1 MKTSSSQRIKD
12 YTERG
17 WWGQETLH
25 SLLQTQTQ
33 VNPDLLAVADQPNR
47 EEITGDLPYRLSFQE
62 LDFSS
67 TALACQLIDNQ
78 IKPGDTIIV
87 QLPNIVELVV
97 CYMAC
102 SKIGAVI
109 SPVPVQYGRHEL
121 VHIHKIISSKAIITV
136 ERFKEQMLARGAAEC
151 LEDSIKILV
160 FGDNIEVDTSYDNS
174 YVEKLQKC
182 QDIHPA
188 DANTILTICWTSG
201 TTGTPKGVPRSH
213 NMWIATAR
221 CCIEASEAQQGDRF
235 LNIFPLVNMASIG
248 AFLYPSLLVGCSIF
262 LHHPLDPGLYL
273 SQLQNEK
280 ITFTIAPPVLLNQ
293 LAKSEDMW
301 KQFDFSNLR
310 SVGSGSAPLASWMI
324 ETFSQVYGLE
334 VINFFGSNEGISMF
348 CTPAHTQDPN
358 IRATM
363 FPRLGCGLDNGTS
376 YASTSVLSKIVD
388 QDTGEEIREP
398 GSVGELMF
406 DGATIFDGYFGTENC
421 DVFDIDGYFHTGDL
435 VEICGDPPFF
445 YKIAGRCKDII
456 NRGGMKISPAEIDV
470 LLEGLPSTLE
480 AAICAYPDNNLG
492 EKLCACIVMEPG
504 VPNISLEDVNDYLN
518 GKGIAKFK
526 LPERVEFFDALPRN
540 PLAKVQRFELEEWVR
555 HSNREI
561 INE

>member
-1 MKTSSSQRIKD
+1 MKTSSPQRIKD
-12 YTERG
+12 YTERE

-25 SLLQTQTQ
+25 SLLRTQAK
-33 VNPDLLAVADQPNR
+33 VNPDLIAVADQPNR
-47 EEITGDLPYRLSFQE
+47 EELTGDLPYRLSFQD

-67 TALACQLIDNQ
+67 TTLACQLLDNQ
-78 IKPGDTIIV
+78 IKSGDTIIV

-102 SKIGAVI
+102 SKIGAII

-121 VHIHKIISSKAIITV
+121 LHIHKLISSKAIITI
-136 ERFKEQMLARGAAEC
+136 ERFKEQTLARGAAEC

-160 FGDNIEVDTSYDNS
+160 FGTNIEIDANYDDG
-174 YVEKLQKC
+174 YRKQLQKF
-182 QDIHPA
+182 QDIHSS

-221 CCIEASEAQQGDRF
+221 CCIEASEPRQGDRF

-273 SQLQNEK
+273 TQLQNEK
-280 ITFTIAPPVLLNQ
+280 ITFTVAPPVLLNQ

-301 KQFDFSNLR
+301 KRFDFSNLR
-310 SVGSGSAPLASWMI
+310 SVGSGSAPLAPWMI
-324 ETFSQVYGLE
+324 ETFSRVYGLE
-334 VINFFGSNEGISMF
+334 VINFYGSNEGISLF
-348 CTPAHTQDPN
+348 CTPVHTQDPVV
-358 IRATM
+358 RATM
-363 FPRLGCGLDNGTS
+363 FPRVGCGLHNGTS

-388 QDTGEEIREP
+388 PDTGEEIRES
-398 GSVGELMF
+398 GSVGELLF
-406 DGATIFDGYFGTENC
+406 DGATVFDGYLGMDNC
-421 DVFDIDGYFHTGDL
+421 DVFDSDGYFHTGDL
-435 VEICGDPPFF
+435 VEICGDPPLF

-456 NRGGMKISPAEIDV
+456 NRGGMKISPAEVDI

-480 AAICAYPDNNLG
+480 AAICAYPDDDLG
-492 EKLCACIVMEPG
+492 EKLCACIVMESG
-504 VPNISLEDVNDYLN
+504 VPNISLEDVNGYLN
-518 GKGIAKFK
+518 SKGIAKFK
-526 LPERVEFFDALPRN
+526 LPERIAFFDALPRN

-555 HSNREI
+555 QLLSGNH
-561 INE
+561 

>member
-1 MKTSSSQRIKD
+1 MKTSSPQRIKD
-12 YTERG
+12 YTERE

-25 SLLQTQTQ
+25 SLLQTQAK
-33 VNPDLLAVADQPNR
+33 VNPDLIAVADQPNR
-47 EEITGDLPYRLSFQE
+47 EELTGDLPYRLSFQD

-67 TALACQLIDNQ
+67 TALACQLLDNQ
-78 IKPGDTIIV
+78 IKSGDTIIV

-102 SKIGAVI
+102 SKIGAII

-121 VHIHKIISSKAIITV
+121 LHINQMISSKAIITI
-136 ERFKEQMLARGAAEC
+136 ERFKEQTLARGAAEC

-160 FGDNIEVDTSYDNS
+160 FGTNIEIDANYDDG
-174 YVEKLQKC
+174 YRKQLQKF
-182 QDIHPA
+182 QDIHSS

-221 CCIEASEAQQGDRF
+221 CCIEASEPRQGDRF

-273 SQLQNEK
+273 TQLQNEK
-280 ITFTIAPPVLLNQ
+280 ITFTVAPPVLLNQ
-293 LAKSEDMW
+293 LAKSKDMW
-301 KQFDFSNLR
+301 KRFDFSNLR
-310 SVGSGSAPLASWMI
+310 SVGSGSAPLAPWMI
-324 ETFSQVYGLE
+324 ETFSRVYGLE
-334 VINFFGSNEGISMF
+334 VINFYGSNEGISLF
-348 CTPAHTQDPN
+348 CTPVHTQDPVV
-358 IRATM
+358 RATM
-363 FPRLGCGLDNGTS
+363 FPRVGCGLHNGTS

-388 QDTGEEIREP
+388 PDTGEEIRES
-398 GSVGELMF
+398 GSVGELLF
-406 DGATIFDGYFGTENC
+406 DGATVFDGYLGMDNC
-421 DVFDIDGYFHTGDL
+421 DVFDSDGYFHTGDL
-435 VEICGDPPFF
+435 VEICGDPPLF

-456 NRGGMKISPAEIDV
+456 NRGGMKISPAEVDI

-480 AAICAYPDNNLG
+480 AAICAYPDDDLG
-492 EKLCACIVMEPG
+492 EKLCACIVMESG
-504 VPNISLEDVNDYLN
+504 VPNISLEDVNGYLN
-518 GKGIAKFK
+518 SKGIAKFK
-526 LPERVEFFDALPRN
+526 LPERIAFFDALPRN

-555 HSNREI
+555 QLLSGNH
-561 INE
+561 

>member
-1 MKTSSSQRIKD
+1 MKTSSPQRIKD
-12 YTERG
+12 YTERE

-25 SLLQTQTQ
+25 SLLRTQAK
-33 VNPDLLAVADQPNR
+33 VNPDLIAVADQPNR
-47 EEITGDLPYRLSFQE
+47 EELTGDLPYRLSFQD

-67 TALACQLIDNQ
+67 TALACQLLDNQ
-78 IKPGDTIIV
+78 IKSGDTIIV

-102 SKIGAVI
+102 SKIGAII

-121 VHIHKIISSKAIITV
+121 LHIHKMISSKAIITI
-136 ERFKEQMLARGAAEC
+136 ERFKEQTLARGAAEC

-160 FGDNIEVDTSYDNS
+160 FGTNIEIDANYDDG
-174 YVEKLQKC
+174 YRKQLQKF
-182 QDIHPA
+182 QDIHSS

-221 CCIEASEAQQGDRF
+221 CCIEASEPRQGDRF

-273 SQLQNEK
+273 TQLQNEK
-280 ITFTIAPPVLLNQ
+280 ITFTVAPPVLLNQ

-301 KQFDFSNLR
+301 KRFDFSNLR
-310 SVGSGSAPLASWMI
+310 SVGSGSAPLAPWMI
-324 ETFSQVYGLE
+324 ETFSRVYGLE
-334 VINFFGSNEGISMF
+334 VINFYGSNEGISLF
-348 CTPAHTQDPN
+348 CTPVHTQDPVV
-358 IRATM
+358 RATM
-363 FPRLGCGLDNGTS
+363 FPRVGYGLHNGTS

-388 QDTGEEIREP
+388 PDTGEEIRES
-398 GSVGELMF
+398 GSVGELLF
-406 DGATIFDGYFGTENC
+406 DGATVFDGYLGMDNC
-421 DVFDIDGYFHTGDL
+421 DVFDSDGYFHTGDL
-435 VEICGDPPFF
+435 VEICGDPPLF

-456 NRGGMKISPAEIDV
+456 NRGGMKISPAEVDI

-480 AAICAYPDNNLG
+480 AAICAYPDDDLG
-492 EKLCACIVMEPG
+492 EKLCACIVMESG
-504 VPNISLEDVNDYLN
+504 VPNISLEDVNGYLN
-518 GKGIAKFK
+518 SKGIAKFK
-526 LPERVEFFDALPRN
+526 LPERIVFFDALPRN

-555 HSNREI
+555 QLLSGNH
-561 INE
+561 

>member
-1 MKTSSSQRIKD
+1 MKTSSPQRIKD
-12 YTERG
+12 YTERE

-25 SLLQTQTQ
+25 SLLRTQAK
-33 VNPDLLAVADQPNR
+33 VNPDLIAVADQPNR
-47 EEITGDLPYRLSFQE
+47 EELTGDLPYRLSFQD

-67 TALACQLIDNQ
+67 TALACQLLDNQ
-78 IKPGDTIIV
+78 IKSGDTIIV

-102 SKIGAVI
+102 SKIGAII

-121 VHIHKIISSKAIITV
+121 LHIHKMISSKAIITI
-136 ERFKEQMLARGAAEC
+136 ERFKEQTLARGAAEC

-160 FGDNIEVDTSYDNS
+160 FGTNIEIDANYDDG
-174 YVEKLQKC
+174 YRKQLQKF
-182 QDIHPA
+182 QDIHSS

-221 CCIEASEAQQGDRF
+221 CCIEASEPRQGDRF

-273 SQLQNEK
+273 TQLQNEK
-280 ITFTIAPPVLLNQ
+280 ITFTVAPPVLLNQ

-301 KQFDFSNLR
+301 KRFDFSNLR
-310 SVGSGSAPLASWMI
+310 SVGSGSAPLAPWMI
-324 ETFSQVYGLE
+324 ETFSRVYGLE
-334 VINFFGSNEGISMF
+334 VINFYGSNEGISLF
-348 CTPAHTQDPN
+348 CTPVHTQVPVV
-358 IRATM
+358 RATM
-363 FPRLGCGLDNGTS
+363 FPRVGCGLHNGTS

-388 QDTGEEIREP
+388 PDTGEEIRES
-398 GSVGELMF
+398 GSVGELLF
-406 DGATIFDGYFGTENC
+406 DGATVFDGYLGMDNC
-421 DVFDIDGYFHTGDL
+421 DVFDSDGYFHTGDL
-435 VEICGDPPFF
+435 VEICGDPPLF

-456 NRGGMKISPAEIDV
+456 NRGGMKISPAEVDI

-480 AAICAYPDNNLG
+480 AAICAYPDDDLG
-492 EKLCACIVMEPG
+492 EKLCACIVMESG
-504 VPNISLEDVNDYLN
+504 VPNISLEDVNGYLN
-518 GKGIAKFK
+518 SKGIAKFK
-526 LPERVEFFDALPRN
+526 LPERIAFFDALPRN

-555 HSNREI
+555 QLLSGNH
-561 INE
+561 

>member
-1 MKTSSSQRIKD
+1 MKTSSPQRIKD
-12 YTERG
+12 YTERE

-25 SLLQTQTQ
+25 SLLQTQAK
-33 VNPDLLAVADQPNR
+33 VNPDLIAVADQPNR
-47 EEITGDLPYRLSFQE
+47 EELTGDLPYRLSFQD

-67 TALACQLIDNQ
+67 TTLACQLLDNQ
-78 IKPGDTIIV
+78 IKSGDTIIV

-102 SKIGAVI
+102 SKIGAII

-121 VHIHKIISSKAIITV
+121 LHIHKMISSKAIITI
-136 ERFKEQMLARGAAEC
+136 ERFKEQTLARGAAEC

-160 FGDNIEVDTSYDNS
+160 FGTNIEIDANYDDG
-174 YVEKLQKC
+174 YRKQLQKF
-182 QDIHPA
+182 QDTHSS

-221 CCIEASEAQQGDRF
+221 CCIEASEPRQGDRF

-273 SQLQNEK
+273 TQLQNEK
-280 ITFTIAPPVLLNQ
+280 ITFTVAPPVLLNQ

-301 KQFDFSNLR
+301 KRFDFSNLR
-310 SVGSGSAPLASWMI
+310 SVGSGSAPLAPWMI
-324 ETFSQVYGLE
+324 ETFSRVYGLE
-334 VINFFGSNEGISMF
+334 VINFYGSNEGISLF
-348 CTPAHTQDPN
+348 CTPVHTQDPVV
-358 IRATM
+358 RATM
-363 FPRLGCGLDNGTS
+363 FPRVGCGLHNGTS

-388 QDTGEEIREP
+388 PDTGEEIRES
-398 GSVGELMF
+398 GSVGELLF
-406 DGATIFDGYFGTENC
+406 DGATVFDGYLGMDNC
-421 DVFDIDGYFHTGDL
+421 DVFDSDGYFHTGDL
-435 VEICGDPPFF
+435 VEICGDPPLF

-456 NRGGMKISPAEIDV
+456 NRGGMKISPAEVDI

-480 AAICAYPDNNLG
+480 AAICAYPDDDLG
-492 EKLCACIVMEPG
+492 EKLCACIVMESG
-504 VPNISLEDVNDYLN
+504 VPNISLEDVNGYLN
-518 GKGIAKFK
+518 SKGIAKFK
-526 LPERVEFFDALPRN
+526 LPERIAFFDALPRN

-555 HSNREI
+555 QLLSGNH
-561 INE
+561 

>member
-1 MKTSSSQRIKD
+1 MKTSSPQRIKD
-12 YTERG
+12 YTERE
-17 WWGQETLH
+17 WWGQDTLH
-25 SLLQTQTQ
+25 SLLQTQAK
-33 VNPDLLAVADQPNR
+33 VNPDLIAVADQPNR
-47 EEITGDLPYRLSFQE
+47 EELTGDLPYRLSFQD

-67 TALACQLIDNQ
+67 TALACQLLDNQ
-78 IKPGDTIIV
+78 IKSGDTIIV

-102 SKIGAVI
+102 SKIGAII

-121 VHIHKIISSKAIITV
+121 LHINQMISSKAIITI
-136 ERFKEQMLARGAAEC
+136 ERFKEQTLARGAAEC

-160 FGDNIEVDTSYDNS
+160 FGTNIEIDANYDDG
-174 YVEKLQKC
+174 YRKQLQKF
-182 QDIHPA
+182 QDIHSS

-221 CCIEASEAQQGDRF
+221 CCIEASEPRQGDRF

-273 SQLQNEK
+273 TQLQNEK
-280 ITFTIAPPVLLNQ
+280 ITFTVAPPVLLNQ

-301 KQFDFSNLR
+301 KRFDFSNLR
-310 SVGSGSAPLASWMI
+310 SVGSGSAPLAPWMI
-324 ETFSQVYGLE
+324 ETFSRVYGLE
-334 VINFFGSNEGISMF
+334 VINFYGSNEGISLF
-348 CTPAHTQDPN
+348 CTPVHTQDPV

-363 FPRLGCGLDNGTS
+363 FPRVGCGLHNGTS

-388 QDTGEEIREP
+388 PDTGEEIRES
-398 GSVGELMF
+398 GSVGELLF
-406 DGATIFDGYFGTENC
+406 DGATIFDGYLGMDNC
-421 DVFDIDGYFHTGDL
+421 DVFDSDGYFHTGDL
-435 VEICGDPPFF
+435 VEICGDPPLF

-456 NRGGMKISPAEIDV
+456 NRGGMKISPAEVDI

-480 AAICAYPDNNLG
+480 AAICAYPDDDLG
-492 EKLCACIVMEPG
+492 EKLCACIVMESG
-504 VPNISLEDVNDYLN
+504 VPNISLEDVNGYLN
-518 GKGIAKFK
+518 SKGIAKFK
-526 LPERVEFFDALPRN
+526 LPERIAFFDALPRN

-555 HSNREI
+555 QLLSGNH
-561 INE
+561 

>member
-1 MKTSSSQRIKD
+1 MKTSSPQRIKD
-12 YTERG
+12 YTERE

-25 SLLQTQTQ
+25 SLLRTQAK
-33 VNPDLLAVADQPNR
+33 VNPDLIAVADQPNR
-47 EEITGDLPYRLSFQE
+47 EELTGDLPYRLSFQD

-67 TALACQLIDNQ
+67 TTLACQLLDNQ
-78 IKPGDTIIV
+78 IKSGDTIIV

-102 SKIGAVI
+102 SKIGAII

-121 VHIHKIISSKAIITV
+121 LHIHKLISSKAIITI
-136 ERFKEQMLARGAAEC
+136 ERFKEQTLARGAAEC

-160 FGDNIEVDTSYDNS
+160 FGTNLEIDANYDDG
-174 YVEKLQKC
+174 YRKQLQKF
-182 QDIHPA
+182 QDIHSS

-221 CCIEASEAQQGDRF
+221 CCIEASEPRQGDRF

-273 SQLQNEK
+273 TQLQNEK
-280 ITFTIAPPVLLNQ
+280 ITFTVAPPVLLNQ

-301 KQFDFSNLR
+301 KRFDFSNLR
-310 SVGSGSAPLASWMI
+310 SVGSGSAPLAPWMI
-324 ETFSQVYGLE
+324 ETFSRVYGLE
-334 VINFFGSNEGISMF
+334 VINFYGSNEGISLF
-348 CTPAHTQDPN
+348 CTPVHTQVPVV
-358 IRATM
+358 RATM
-363 FPRLGCGLDNGTS
+363 FPRVGCGLHNGTS

-388 QDTGEEIREP
+388 PDTGEEIRES
-398 GSVGELMF
+398 GSVGELLF
-406 DGATIFDGYFGTENC
+406 DGATVFDGYLGMDNC
-421 DVFDIDGYFHTGDL
+421 DVFDSDGYFHTGDL
-435 VEICGDPPFF
+435 VEICGDPPLF

-456 NRGGMKISPAEIDV
+456 NRGGMKISPAEVDI

-480 AAICAYPDNNLG
+480 AAICAYPDDDLG
-492 EKLCACIVMEPG
+492 EKLCACIVMESG
-504 VPNISLEDVNDYLN
+504 VPNISLEDVNGYLN
-518 GKGIAKFK
+518 SKGIAKFK
-526 LPERVEFFDALPRN
+526 LPERIAFFDALPRN

-555 HSNREI
+555 QLLSGNH
-561 INE
+561 

>member
-1 MKTSSSQRIKD
+1 MKTSSPQRIKD
-12 YTERG
+12 YTERE

-25 SLLQTQTQ
+25 SLLQTQAK
-33 VNPDLLAVADQPNR
+33 VNPDLIAVADQPNR
-47 EEITGDLPYRLSFQE
+47 EELTGDLPYRLSFQD

-67 TALACQLIDNQ
+67 TALACQLLDNQ
-78 IKPGDTIIV
+78 IKSGDTIIV

-102 SKIGAVI
+102 SKIGAII

-121 VHIHKIISSKAIITV
+121 LHINQMISSKAIITI
-136 ERFKEQMLARGAAEC
+136 ERFKEQTLARGAAEC

-160 FGDNIEVDTSYDNS
+160 FGSNIEIDANYDDG
-174 YVEKLQKC
+174 YRKQLQKF
-182 QDIHPA
+182 QDIHSS

-221 CCIEASEAQQGDRF
+221 CCIEASEPRQGDRF

-273 SQLQNEK
+273 TQLQNEK
-280 ITFTIAPPVLLNQ
+280 ITFTVAPPVLLNQ

-301 KQFDFSNLR
+301 KRFDFSSLR
-310 SVGSGSAPLASWMI
+310 SVGSGSAPLAPWMI
-324 ETFSQVYGLE
+324 ETFSRVYGLE
-334 VINFFGSNEGISMF
+334 VINFYGSNEGISLF
-348 CTPAHTQDPN
+348 CTPVHTQDPV

-363 FPRLGCGLDNGTS
+363 FPRVGCGLHNGTS

-388 QDTGEEIREP
+388 PDTGEEIRES
-398 GSVGELMF
+398 GSVGELLF
-406 DGATIFDGYFGTENC
+406 DGATVFDGYLGMDNC
-421 DVFDIDGYFHTGDL
+421 DVFDSDGYFHTGDL
-435 VEICGDPPFF
+435 VEICGDPPLF

-456 NRGGMKISPAEIDV
+456 NRGGMKISPAEVDI

-480 AAICAYPDNNLG
+480 AAICAYPDDDLG
-492 EKLCACIVMEPG
+492 EKLCACIVMESG
-504 VPNISLEDVNDYLN
+504 VPNISLEDVNGYLN
-518 GKGIAKFK
+518 SKGIAKFK
-526 LPERVEFFDALPRN
+526 LPERIAFFDALPRN

-555 HSNREI
+555 QLLSGNH
-561 INE
+561 

>member
-1 MKTSSSQRIKD
+1 MKTSSPQRIKD
-12 YTERG
+12 YTERE

-25 SLLQTQTQ
+25 SLLQTQAK
-33 VNPDLLAVADQPNR
+33 VNPDLIAVADQPNR
-47 EEITGDLPYRLSFQE
+47 EELTGDLPYRLSFQD

-67 TALACQLIDNQ
+67 TALACQLLDNQ
-78 IKPGDTIIV
+78 IKSGDTIIV

-102 SKIGAVI
+102 SKIGAII

-121 VHIHKIISSKAIITV
+121 LHINQMISSKAIITI

-160 FGDNIEVDTSYDNS
+160 FGTNIEIDANYDDG
-174 YVEKLQKC
+174 YRKQLQKF
-182 QDIHPA
+182 QDIHSS

-221 CCIEASEAQQGDRF
+221 CCIEASEPRQGDRF

-273 SQLQNEK
+273 TQLQNEK
-280 ITFTIAPPVLLNQ
+280 ITFTVAPPVLLNQ

-301 KQFDFSNLR
+301 KRFDFSNLR
-310 SVGSGSAPLASWMI
+310 SVGSGSAPLAPWMI
-324 ETFSQVYGLE
+324 ETFSRVYGLE
-334 VINFFGSNEGISMF
+334 VINFYGSNEGISLF
-348 CTPAHTQDPN
+348 CTPVHTQDPV

-363 FPRLGCGLDNGTS
+363 FPRVGCGLHNGTS

-388 QDTGEEIREP
+388 PDTGEEIRES
-398 GSVGELMF
+398 GSVGELLF
-406 DGATIFDGYFGTENC
+406 DGATVFDGYLGMDNC
-421 DVFDIDGYFHTGDL
+421 DVFDSDGYFHTGDL
-435 VEICGDPPFF
+435 VEICGDPPLF

-456 NRGGMKISPAEIDV
+456 NRGGMKISPAEVDI

-480 AAICAYPDNNLG
+480 AAICAYPDDDLG
-492 EKLCACIVMEPG
+492 EKLCACIVMESG
-504 VPNISLEDVNDYLN
+504 VPNISLEDVNGYLSS
-518 GKGIAKFK
+518 KGIAKFK
-526 LPERVEFFDALPRN
+526 LPERIAFFDALPRN

-555 HSNREI
+555 QLLSGNH
-561 INE
+561 

>member
-1 MKTSSSQRIKD
+1 MKTSSPQRIKD
-12 YTERG
+12 YTERE

-25 SLLQTQTQ
+25 SLLRTQAK
-33 VNPDLLAVADQPNR
+33 VNPDLIAVADQPNR
-47 EEITGDLPYRLSFQE
+47 EELTGDLPYRLSFQD

-67 TALACQLIDNQ
+67 TTLACQLLDNQ
-78 IKPGDTIIV
+78 IKSGDTIIV

-102 SKIGAVI
+102 SKIGAII

-121 VHIHKIISSKAIITV
+121 LHIHKMISSKAIITI
-136 ERFKEQMLARGAAEC
+136 ERFKEQTLARGAAEC

-160 FGDNIEVDTSYDNS
+160 FGTNLEIDANYDDG
-174 YVEKLQKC
+174 YRKQLQKF
-182 QDIHPA
+182 QDIHSS

-221 CCIEASEAQQGDRF
+221 CCIEASEPRQGDRF

-273 SQLQNEK
+273 TQLQNEK
-280 ITFTIAPPVLLNQ
+280 ITFTVAPPVLLNQ

-301 KQFDFSNLR
+301 KRFDFSNLR
-310 SVGSGSAPLASWMI
+310 SVGSGSAPLAPWMI
-324 ETFSQVYGLE
+324 ETFSRVYGLE
-334 VINFFGSNEGISMF
+334 VINFYGSNEGISLF
-348 CTPAHTQDPN
+348 CTPVHTQVPVV
-358 IRATM
+358 RATM
-363 FPRLGCGLDNGTS
+363 FPRVGCGLHNGTS

-388 QDTGEEIREP
+388 PDTGEEIRES
-398 GSVGELMF
+398 GSVGELLF
-406 DGATIFDGYFGTENC
+406 DGATVFDGYLGMDNC
-421 DVFDIDGYFHTGDL
+421 DVFDSDGYFHTGDL
-435 VEICGDPPFF
+435 VEICGDPPLF

-456 NRGGMKISPAEIDV
+456 NRGGMKISPAEVDI

-480 AAICAYPDNNLG
+480 AAICAYPDDDLG
-492 EKLCACIVMEPG
+492 EKLCACIVMESG
-504 VPNISLEDVNDYLN
+504 VPNISLEDVNGYLN
-518 GKGIAKFK
+518 SKGIAKFK
-526 LPERVEFFDALPRN
+526 LPERIAFFDALPRN

-555 HSNREI
+555 QLLSGNH
-561 INE
+561 

>member
-1 MKTSSSQRIKD
+1 MKTSSPQRIKD
-12 YTERG
+12 YTERE

-25 SLLQTQTQ
+25 SLLRTQAK
-33 VNPDLLAVADQPNR
+33 VNPDLIAVADQPNR
-47 EEITGDLPYRLSFQE
+47 EELTGDLPYRLSFQD

-67 TALACQLIDNQ
+67 TTLACQLLDNQ
-78 IKPGDTIIV
+78 IKSGDTIIV

-102 SKIGAVI
+102 SKIGAII

-121 VHIHKIISSKAIITV
+121 LHIHKMISSKAIITI
-136 ERFKEQMLARGAAEC
+136 ERFKEQTLARGAAEC

-160 FGDNIEVDTSYDNS
+160 FGTNIEIDANYDDG
-174 YVEKLQKC
+174 YRKQLQKF
-182 QDIHPA
+182 QDIHSS

-221 CCIEASEAQQGDRF
+221 CCIEASEPRQGDRF

-273 SQLQNEK
+273 TQLQNEK
-280 ITFTIAPPVLLNQ
+280 ITFTVAPPVLLNQ

-301 KQFDFSNLR
+301 KRFDFSNLR
-310 SVGSGSAPLASWMI
+310 SVGSGSAPLAPWMI
-324 ETFSQVYGLE
+324 ETFSRVYGLE
-334 VINFFGSNEGISMF
+334 VINFYGSNEGISLF
-348 CTPAHTQDPN
+348 CTPVHTQDPVV
-358 IRATM
+358 RATM
-363 FPRLGCGLDNGTS
+363 FPRVGCGLHNGTS

-388 QDTGEEIREP
+388 PDTGEEIRES
-398 GSVGELMF
+398 GSVGELLF
-406 DGATIFDGYFGTENC
+406 DGATVFDGYLGMDNC
-421 DVFDIDGYFHTGDL
+421 DVFDSDGYFHTGDL
-435 VEICGDPPFF
+435 VEICGDPPLF

-456 NRGGMKISPAEIDV
+456 NRGGMKISPAEVDI

-480 AAICAYPDNNLG
+480 AAICAYPDDDLG
-492 EKLCACIVMEPG
+492 EKLCACIVMESG
-504 VPNISLEDVNDYLN
+504 VPNISLEDVNGYLN
-518 GKGIAKFK
+518 SKGIAKFK
-526 LPERVEFFDALPRN
+526 LPERIAFFDALPRN

-555 HSNREI
+555 ALLSGNH
-561 INE
+561 

>member
-1 MKTSSSQRIKD
+1 MKTSSPQRIKD
-12 YTERG
+12 YTERE

-25 SLLQTQTQ
+25 SLLGTQAK
-33 VNPDLLAVADQPNR
+33 VNPDLIAVADQPNR
-47 EEITGDLPYRLSFQE
+47 EELTGDLPYRLSFQD

-67 TALACQLIDNQ
+67 TTLACQLLDNQ
-78 IKPGDTIIV
+78 IKSGDTIIV

-102 SKIGAVI
+102 SKIGAII

-121 VHIHKIISSKAIITV
+121 LHIHKMISSKAIITI
-136 ERFKEQMLARGAAEC
+136 ERFKEQTLARGAAEC

-160 FGDNIEVDTSYDNS
+160 FGTNIEIDANYDDG
-174 YVEKLQKC
+174 YRKQLQKF
-182 QDIHPA
+182 QDIHSS

-221 CCIEASEAQQGDRF
+221 CCIEASEPRQGDRF

-273 SQLQNEK
+273 TQLQNEK
-280 ITFTIAPPVLLNQ
+280 ITFTVAPPVLLNQ

-301 KQFDFSNLR
+301 KRFDFSNLR
-310 SVGSGSAPLASWMI
+310 SVGSGSAPLAPWMI
-324 ETFSQVYGLE
+324 ETFSRVYGLE
-334 VINFFGSNEGISMF
+334 VINFYGSNEGISLF
-348 CTPAHTQDPN
+348 CTPVHTQDPVV
-358 IRATM
+358 RATM
-363 FPRLGCGLDNGTS
+363 FPRVGCGLHNGTS

-388 QDTGEEIREP
+388 PDTGEEIRES
-398 GSVGELMF
+398 GSVGELLF
-406 DGATIFDGYFGTENC
+406 DGATVFDGYLGMDNC
-421 DVFDIDGYFHTGDL
+421 DVFDSDGYFHTGDL
-435 VEICGDPPFF
+435 VEICGDPPLF

-456 NRGGMKISPAEIDV
+456 NRGGMKISPAEVDI

-480 AAICAYPDNNLG
+480 AAICAYPDDDLG
-492 EKLCACIVMEPG
+492 EKLCACIVMESG
-504 VPNISLEDVNDYLN
+504 VPNISLEDVNGYLN
-518 GKGIAKFK
+518 SKGIAKFK
-526 LPERVEFFDALPRN
+526 LPERIAFFDALPRN

-555 HSNREI
+555 QLLSGNH
-561 INE
+561 

>member
-1 MKTSSSQRIKD
+1 MKTSSPQRIKD
-12 YTERG
+12 YTERE

-25 SLLQTQTQ
+25 SLLQTQAK
-33 VNPDLLAVADQPNR
+33 VNPDLIAVADQPNR
-47 EEITGDLPYRLSFQE
+47 EELTGDLPYRLSFQD

-67 TALACQLIDNQ
+67 TALACQLLDNQ
-78 IKPGDTIIV
+78 IKSGDTIIV

-102 SKIGAVI
+102 SKIGAII

-121 VHIHKIISSKAIITV
+121 LHINQMISSKAIITI
-136 ERFKEQMLARGAAEC
+136 ERFKEQTLARGAAEC

-160 FGDNIEVDTSYDNS
+160 FGTNIEIDANYDDG
-174 YVEKLQKC
+174 YRKQLQKF
-182 QDIHPA
+182 QDIHSS

-213 NMWIATAR
+213 NMWIASAR
-221 CCIEASEAQQGDRF
+221 CCIEASEPRQGDRF

-273 SQLQNEK
+273 TQLQNEK
-280 ITFTIAPPVLLNQ
+280 ITFTVAPPVLLNQ

-301 KQFDFSNLR
+301 KRFDFSNLR
-310 SVGSGSAPLASWMI
+310 SVGSGSAPLAPWMI
-324 ETFSQVYGLE
+324 ETFSRVYGLE
-334 VINFFGSNEGISMF
+334 VINFYGSNEGISLF
-348 CTPAHTQDPN
+348 CTPVHTQDPV

-363 FPRLGCGLDNGTS
+363 FPRVGCGLHNGTS

-388 QDTGEEIREP
+388 PDTGEEIRES
-398 GSVGELMF
+398 GSVGELLF
-406 DGATIFDGYFGTENC
+406 DGATVFDGYLGMDNC
-421 DVFDIDGYFHTGDL
+421 DVFDSDGYFHTGDL
-435 VEICGDPPFF
+435 VEICGDPPLF

-456 NRGGMKISPAEIDV
+456 NRGGMKISPAEVDI

-480 AAICAYPDNNLG
+480 AAICAYPDDDLG
-492 EKLCACIVMEPG
+492 EKLCACIVMESG
-504 VPNISLEDVNDYLN
+504 VPNISLEDVNGYLN
-518 GKGIAKFK
+518 SKGIAKFK
-526 LPERVEFFDALPRN
+526 LPERIAFFDALPRN

-555 HSNREI
+555 QLLSGNH
-561 INE
+561 

>member
-1 MKTSSSQRIKD
+1 MKTSSPQRIKD
-12 YTERG
+12 YTERE

-25 SLLQTQTQ
+25 SLLRTQAK
-33 VNPDLLAVADQPNR
+33 VNPDLIAVADQPNR
-47 EEITGDLPYRLSFQE
+47 EELTGDLPYRLSFQD

-67 TALACQLIDNQ
+67 TTLACQLLDNQ
-78 IKPGDTIIV
+78 IKSGDTIIV

-102 SKIGAVI
+102 SKIGAII

-121 VHIHKIISSKAIITV
+121 LHIHKMISSKAIITI
-136 ERFKEQMLARGAAEC
+136 ERFKEQTLARGAAEC

-160 FGDNIEVDTSYDNS
+160 FGTNIEIDANYDDG
-174 YVEKLQKC
+174 YRKQLQKF
-182 QDIHPA
+182 QDTHSS

-221 CCIEASEAQQGDRF
+221 CCIEASEPRQGDRF

-273 SQLQNEK
+273 TQLQNEK
-280 ITFTIAPPVLLNQ
+280 ITFTVAPPVLLNQ

-301 KQFDFSNLR
+301 KRFDFSNLR
-310 SVGSGSAPLASWMI
+310 SVGSGSAPLAPWMI
-324 ETFSQVYGLE
+324 ETFSRVYGLE
-334 VINFFGSNEGISMF
+334 VINFYGSNEGISLF
-348 CTPAHTQDPN
+348 CTPVHTQDPVV
-358 IRATM
+358 RATM
-363 FPRLGCGLDNGTS
+363 FPRVGCGLHNGTS

-388 QDTGEEIREP
+388 PDTGEEIRES
-398 GSVGELMF
+398 GSVGELLF
-406 DGATIFDGYFGTENC
+406 DGATVFDGYLGMDNC
-421 DVFDIDGYFHTGDL
+421 DVFDSDGYFHTGDL
-435 VEICGDPPFF
+435 VEICGDPPLF

-456 NRGGMKISPAEIDV
+456 NRGGMKISPAEVDI

-480 AAICAYPDNNLG
+480 AAICAYPDDDLG
-492 EKLCACIVMEPG
+492 EKLCACIVMESG
-504 VPNISLEDVNDYLN
+504 VPNISLEDVNGYLN
-518 GKGIAKFK
+518 SKGIAKFK
-526 LPERVEFFDALPRN
+526 LPERIAFFDALPRN

-555 HSNREI
+555 QLLSGNH
-561 INE
+561 

>member
-1 MKTSSSQRIKD
+1 MKTSSPQRIKD
-12 YTERG
+12 YTERE

-25 SLLQTQTQ
+25 SLLQTQAK
-33 VNPDLLAVADQPNR
+33 VNPDLIAVADQPNR
-47 EEITGDLPYRLSFQE
+47 EELTGDLPYRLSFQD

-67 TALACQLIDNQ
+67 TALACQLLDNQ
-78 IKPGDTIIV
+78 IKSGDTIIV

-102 SKIGAVI
+102 SKIGAII

-121 VHIHKIISSKAIITV
+121 LHINQMISSKAIITI
-136 ERFKEQMLARGAAEC
+136 ERFKEQMLARGAVEC

-160 FGDNIEVDTSYDNS
+160 FGTNIEIDANYDDG
-174 YVEKLQKC
+174 YRKQLQKF
-182 QDIHPA
+182 QDIHSS

-221 CCIEASEAQQGDRF
+221 CCIEASEPRQGDRF

-273 SQLQNEK
+273 TQLQNEK
-280 ITFTIAPPVLLNQ
+280 ITFTVAPPVLLNQ

-301 KQFDFSNLR
+301 KRFDFSNLR
-310 SVGSGSAPLASWMI
+310 SVGSGSAPLAPWMI
-324 ETFSQVYGLE
+324 ETFSRVYGLE
-334 VINFFGSNEGISMF
+334 VINFYGSNEGISLF
-348 CTPAHTQDPN
+348 CTPVHTQDPV

-363 FPRLGCGLDNGTS
+363 FPRVGCGLHNGTS

-388 QDTGEEIREP
+388 PDTGEEIRES
-398 GSVGELMF
+398 GSVGELLF
-406 DGATIFDGYFGTENC
+406 DGATVFDGYLGMDNC
-421 DVFDIDGYFHTGDL
+421 DVFDSDGYFHTGDL
-435 VEICGDPPFF
+435 VEICGDPPLF

-456 NRGGMKISPAEIDV
+456 NRGGMKISPAEVDI

-480 AAICAYPDNNLG
+480 AAICAYPDDDLG
-492 EKLCACIVMEPG
+492 EKLCACIVMESG
-504 VPNISLEDVNDYLN
+504 VPNISLEDVNGYLN
-518 GKGIAKFK
+518 SKGIAKFK
-526 LPERVEFFDALPRN
+526 LPERIAFFDALPRN

-555 HSNREI
+555 QLLSGNH
-561 INE
+561 

>member
-1 MKTSSSQRIKD
+1 MKTSSPQRIKD
-12 YTERG
+12 YTERE
-17 WWGQETLH
+17 WWGRETLH
-25 SLLQTQTQ
+25 SLLQTQAK
-33 VNPDLLAVADQPNR
+33 VNPDLIAVADQPNR
-47 EEITGDLPYRLSFQE
+47 EELTGDLPYRLSFQD

-67 TALACQLIDNQ
+67 TALACQLLDNQ
-78 IKPGDTIIV
+78 IKSGDTIIV

-102 SKIGAVI
+102 SKIGAII

-121 VHIHKIISSKAIITV
+121 LHINQMISSKAIITI
-136 ERFKEQMLARGAAEC
+136 ERFKEQTLARGAAEC
-151 LEDSIKILV
+151 LEDSIKVLV
-160 FGDNIEVDTSYDNS
+160 FGTNIEIDANYDDG
-174 YVEKLQKC
+174 YRKQLQKF
-182 QDIHPA
+182 QDIHSS

-221 CCIEASEAQQGDRF
+221 CCIEASEPRQGDRF

-273 SQLQNEK
+273 TQLQNEK
-280 ITFTIAPPVLLNQ
+280 ITFTVAPPVLLNQ

-301 KQFDFSNLR
+301 KRFDFSNLR
-310 SVGSGSAPLASWMI
+310 SVGSGSAPLAPWMI
-324 ETFSQVYGLE
+324 ETFSRVYGLE
-334 VINFFGSNEGISMF
+334 VINFYGSNEGISLF
-348 CTPAHTQDPN
+348 CTPVHTQDPV

-363 FPRLGCGLDNGTS
+363 FPRVGCGLHNGTS

-388 QDTGEEIREP
+388 PDTGEEIRES
-398 GSVGELMF
+398 GSVGELLF
-406 DGATIFDGYFGTENC
+406 DGVTVFDGYIGMGNC
-421 DVFDIDGYFHTGDL
+421 DVFDSDGYFHTGDL
-435 VEICGDPPFF
+435 VEICGDPPLF

-456 NRGGMKISPAEIDV
+456 NRGGMKISPAEVDI

-480 AAICAYPDNNLG
+480 AAICAYPDDDLG
-492 EKLCACIVMEPG
+492 EKLCACIVMESG
-504 VPNISLEDVNDYLN
+504 VPNISLEDVNGYLN
-518 GKGIAKFK
+518 SKGIAKFK
-526 LPERVEFFDALPRN
+526 LPERIAFFDALPRN

-555 HSNREI
+555 QLLSGNH
-561 INE
+561 

>member
-1 MKTSSSQRIKD
+1 MKTSSPQRIKD
-12 YTERG
+12 YTERE

-25 SLLQTQTQ
+25 SLLQTQAK
-33 VNPDLLAVADQPNR
+33 VNPDLIAVADQPNR
-47 EEITGDLPYRLSFQE
+47 EELTGDLPYRLSFQD

-67 TALACQLIDNQ
+67 TALACQLLDNQ
-78 IKPGDTIIV
+78 IKSGDTIIV

-102 SKIGAVI
+102 SKIGAII

-121 VHIHKIISSKAIITV
+121 LHINQMISSKAIITI
-136 ERFKEQMLARGAAEC
+136 ERFKEQTLARGAAEC

-160 FGDNIEVDTSYDNS
+160 FGTNIEIDANYDDG
-174 YVEKLQKC
+174 YRKQLRKF
-182 QDIHPA
+182 QDIHSS

-221 CCIEASEAQQGDRF
+221 CCIEASEPRQGDRF

-273 SQLQNEK
+273 TQLQNEK
-280 ITFTIAPPVLLNQ
+280 ITFTVAPPVLLNQ

-301 KQFDFSNLR
+301 KRFDFSNLR
-310 SVGSGSAPLASWMI
+310 SVGSGSAPLAPWMI
-324 ETFSQVYGLE
+324 ETFSRVYGLE
-334 VINFFGSNEGISMF
+334 VINFYGSNEGISLF
-348 CTPAHTQDPN
+348 CTPVHTQDPV

-363 FPRLGCGLDNGTS
+363 FPRVGCGLHNGTS

-388 QDTGEEIREP
+388 PDTGEEIRES
-398 GSVGELMF
+398 GSVGELLF
-406 DGATIFDGYFGTENC
+406 DGATVFDGYLGMDNC
-421 DVFDIDGYFHTGDL
+421 DVFDSDGYFHTGDL
-435 VEICGDPPFF
+435 VEICGDPPLF

-456 NRGGMKISPAEIDV
+456 NRGGMKISPAEVDI

-480 AAICAYPDNNLG
+480 AAICAYPDDDLG
-492 EKLCACIVMEPG
+492 EKLCACIVMESG
-504 VPNISLEDVNDYLN
+504 VPNISLEDVNGYLN
-518 GKGIAKFK
+518 SKGIAKFK
-526 LPERVEFFDALPRN
+526 LPERIAFFDALPRN

-555 HSNREI
+555 QLLSGNH
-561 INE
+561 

>member
-1 MKTSSSQRIKD
+1 MKTSSPQRIKD
-12 YTERG
+12 YTERE

-25 SLLQTQTQ
+25 SLLQTQAK
-33 VNPDLLAVADQPNR
+33 VNPDLIAVADQPNR
-47 EEITGDLPYRLSFQE
+47 EELTGDLPYRLSFQD

-67 TALACQLIDNQ
+67 TALACQLLDNQ
-78 IKPGDTIIV
+78 IKSGDTIIV

-102 SKIGAVI
+102 SKIGAII

-121 VHIHKIISSKAIITV
+121 LHINQMISSKAIITI
-136 ERFKEQMLARGAAEC
+136 ERFKEQTLARGAAEC

-160 FGDNIEVDTSYDNS
+160 FGTNIEIDANYDDG
-174 YVEKLQKC
+174 YRKQLQKF
-182 QDIHPA
+182 QDIHSS

-221 CCIEASEAQQGDRF
+221 CCIEASEPRQGDRF

-273 SQLQNEK
+273 TQLQNEK
-280 ITFTIAPPVLLNQ
+280 ITFTVAPPVLLNQ

-301 KQFDFSNLR
+301 KRFDFSNLR
-310 SVGSGSAPLASWMI
+310 SVGSGSAPLAPWMI
-324 ETFSQVYGLE
+324 ETFSRVYGLE
-334 VINFFGSNEGISMF
+334 VINFYGSNEGISLF
-348 CTPAHTQDPN
+348 CTPVHTQDPV

-363 FPRLGCGLDNGTS
+363 FPRVGCGLHNGTS

-388 QDTGEEIREP
+388 PDTGEEIRES
-398 GSVGELMF
+398 GSVGELLF
-406 DGATIFDGYFGTENC
+406 DGATVFDGYLGMDNC
-421 DVFDIDGYFHTGDL
+421 DVFDSDGYFHTGDL
-435 VEICGDPPFF
+435 VEICGDPPLF

-456 NRGGMKISPAEIDV
+456 NRGGMKISPAEVDI

-480 AAICAYPDNNLG
+480 AAICAYPDDDLG
-492 EKLCACIVMEPG
+492 EKLCACIVMESG
-504 VPNISLEDVNDYLN
+504 VPNISLEDVNGYLN
-518 GKGIAKFK
+518 SKGIAKFK
-526 LPERVEFFDALPRN
+526 LPERIAFFDALPRN

-555 HSNREI
+555 QLLSGNH
-561 INE
+561 

>member
-1 MKTSSSQRIKD
+1 MKTSSPQRIKD
-12 YTERG
+12 YTERE
-17 WWGQETLH
+17 WWGRETLH
-25 SLLQTQTQ
+25 SLLQTQAK
-33 VNPDLLAVADQPNR
+33 VNPDLIAVADQPNR
-47 EEITGDLPYRLSFQE
+47 EELTGDLPYRLSFQD

-67 TALACQLIDNQ
+67 TALACQLLDNQ
-78 IKPGDTIIV
+78 IKSGDTIIV

-102 SKIGAVI
+102 SKIGAII

-121 VHIHKIISSKAIITV
+121 LHINQMISSKAIITI
-136 ERFKEQMLARGAAEC
+136 ERFKEQTLARGAAEC
-151 LEDSIKILV
+151 LEDSIKVLV
-160 FGDNIEVDTSYDNS
+160 FGTNIEIDANYDDG
-174 YVEKLQKC
+174 YRKQLQKF
-182 QDIHPA
+182 QDIHSS

-221 CCIEASEAQQGDRF
+221 CCIEASEPRQGDRF

-273 SQLQNEK
+273 TQLQNEK
-280 ITFTIAPPVLLNQ
+280 ITFTVAPPVLLNQ

-301 KQFDFSNLR
+301 KRFDFSNLR
-310 SVGSGSAPLASWMI
+310 SVGSGSAPLAPWMI
-324 ETFSQVYGLE
+324 ETFSRVYGLE
-334 VINFFGSNEGISMF
+334 VINFYGSNEGISLF
-348 CTPAHTQDPN
+348 CTPVHTQDPV

-363 FPRLGCGLDNGTS
+363 FPRVGCGLHNGTS

-388 QDTGEEIREP
+388 PDTGEEIRES
-398 GSVGELMF
+398 GSVGELLF
-406 DGATIFDGYFGTENC
+406 DGATVFDGYLGMDNC
-421 DVFDIDGYFHTGDL
+421 DVFDSDGYFHTGDL
-435 VEICGDPPFF
+435 VEICGDPPLF

-456 NRGGMKISPAEIDV
+456 NRGGMKISPAEVDI

-480 AAICAYPDNNLG
+480 AAICAYPDDDLG
-492 EKLCACIVMEPG
+492 EKLCACIVMESG
-504 VPNISLEDVNDYLN
+504 VPNISLEDVNGYLN
-518 GKGIAKFK
+518 SKGIAKFK
-526 LPERVEFFDALPRN
+526 LPERIAFFDALPRN

-555 HSNREI
+555 QLLSGNH
-561 INE
+561 

>member
-1 MKTSSSQRIKD
+1 MKTSSPQRIKD
-12 YTERG
+12 YTERE

-25 SLLQTQTQ
+25 SLLRTQAK
-33 VNPDLLAVADQPNR
+33 VNPDLIAVADQPNR
-47 EEITGDLPYRLSFQE
+47 EELTGDLPYRLSFQD

-67 TALACQLIDNQ
+67 TALACQLLDNQ
-78 IKPGDTIIV
+78 IKSGDTIIV

-102 SKIGAVI
+102 SKIGAII

-121 VHIHKIISSKAIITV
+121 LHIHKMISSKAIITI
-136 ERFKEQMLARGAAEC
+136 ERFKEQTLARGAAEC

-160 FGDNIEVDTSYDNS
+160 FGTNLEIDANYDDG
-174 YVEKLQKC
+174 YRKQLQKF
-182 QDIHPA
+182 QDIHSS

-221 CCIEASEAQQGDRF
+221 CCIEASEPRQGDRF

-273 SQLQNEK
+273 TQLQNEK
-280 ITFTIAPPVLLNQ
+280 ITFTVAPPVLLNQ

-301 KQFDFSNLR
+301 KRFDFSNLR
-310 SVGSGSAPLASWMI
+310 SVGSGSAPLAPWMI
-324 ETFSQVYGLE
+324 ETFSRVYGLE
-334 VINFFGSNEGISMF
+334 VINFYGSNEGISLF
-348 CTPAHTQDPN
+348 CTPVHTQDPVV
-358 IRATM
+358 RATM
-363 FPRLGCGLDNGTS
+363 FPRVGCGLHNGTS

-388 QDTGEEIREP
+388 PDTGEEIRES
-398 GSVGELMF
+398 GSVGELLF
-406 DGATIFDGYFGTENC
+406 DGATVFDGYLGMDNC
-421 DVFDIDGYFHTGDL
+421 DVFDSDGYFHTGDL
-435 VEICGDPPFF
+435 VEICGDPPLF

-456 NRGGMKISPAEIDV
+456 NRGGMKISPAEVDI

-480 AAICAYPDNNLG
+480 AAICAYPDDDLG
-492 EKLCACIVMEPG
+492 EKLCACIVMESG
-504 VPNISLEDVNDYLN
+504 VPNISLEDVNGYLN
-518 GKGIAKFK
+518 SKGIAKFK
-526 LPERVEFFDALPRN
+526 LPERIAFFDALPRN

-555 HSNREI
+555 QLLSGNH
-561 INE
+561 

>member
-1 MKTSSSQRIKD
+1 MKTSSPQRIKD
-12 YTERG
+12 YTERE

-25 SLLQTQTQ
+25 SLLQTQAK
-33 VNPDLLAVADQPNR
+33 VNPDLIAVADQPNR
-47 EEITGDLPYRLSFQE
+47 EELTGDLPYRLSFQD

-67 TALACQLIDNQ
+67 TALACQLLDNQ
-78 IKPGDTIIV
+78 IKSGDTIIV

-102 SKIGAVI
+102 SKIGAII

-121 VHIHKIISSKAIITV
+121 LHINQMISSKAIITI
-136 ERFKEQMLARGAAEC
+136 ERFKEQTLARGAAEC

-160 FGDNIEVDTSYDNS
+160 FGSNIEIDANYDDG
-174 YVEKLQKC
+174 YRKQLQKF
-182 QDIHPA
+182 QDIHSS

-221 CCIEASEAQQGDRF
+221 CCIEASEPRQGDRF

-273 SQLQNEK
+273 TQLQNEK
-280 ITFTIAPPVLLNQ
+280 ITFTVAPPVLLNQ

-301 KQFDFSNLR
+301 KRFDFSNLR
-310 SVGSGSAPLASWMI
+310 SVGSGSAPLAPWMI
-324 ETFSQVYGLE
+324 ETFSRVYGLE
-334 VINFFGSNEGISMF
+334 VINFYGSNEGISLF
-348 CTPAHTQDPN
+348 CTPVHTQDPV

-363 FPRLGCGLDNGTS
+363 FPRVGCGLHNGTS

-388 QDTGEEIREP
+388 PDTGEEIRES
-398 GSVGELMF
+398 GSVGELLF
-406 DGATIFDGYFGTENC
+406 DGATVFDGYLGMDNC
-421 DVFDIDGYFHTGDL
+421 DVFDSDGYFHTGDL
-435 VEICGDPPFF
+435 VEICGDPPLF

-456 NRGGMKISPAEIDV
+456 NRGGMKISPAEVDI

-480 AAICAYPDNNLG
+480 AAICAYPDDDLG
-492 EKLCACIVMEPG
+492 EKLCACIVMESG
-504 VPNISLEDVNDYLN
+504 VPNISLEDVNGYLN
-518 GKGIAKFK
+518 SKGIAKFK
-526 LPERVEFFDALPRN
+526 LPERIAFFDALPRN

-555 HSNREI
+555 QLLSGNH
-561 INE
+561 

>member
-1 MKTSSSQRIKD
+1 MKTSSPQRIKD
-12 YTERG
+12 YTERE

-25 SLLQTQTQ
+25 SLLQTQAK
-33 VNPDLLAVADQPNR
+33 VNPDLIAVADQPNR
-47 EEITGDLPYRLSFQE
+47 EELTGDLPYRLSFQD

-67 TALACQLIDNQ
+67 TTLACQLLDNQ
-78 IKPGDTIIV
+78 IKSGDTIIV

-102 SKIGAVI
+102 SKIGAII

-121 VHIHKIISSKAIITV
+121 LHIHKMISSKAIITI
-136 ERFKEQMLARGAAEC
+136 ERFKEQTLARGAAEC
-151 LEDSIKILV
+151 LEDSTKILV
-160 FGDNIEVDTSYDNS
+160 FGTNIEIDANYDDG
-174 YVEKLQKC
+174 YRKQLQKF
-182 QDIHPA
+182 QDTHSS

-221 CCIEASEAQQGDRF
+221 CCIEASEPRQGDRF

-273 SQLQNEK
+273 TQLQNEK
-280 ITFTIAPPVLLNQ
+280 ITFTVAPPVLLNQ

-301 KQFDFSNLR
+301 KRFDFSNLR
-310 SVGSGSAPLASWMI
+310 SVGSGSAPLAPWMI
-324 ETFSQVYGLE
+324 ETFSRVYGLE
-334 VINFFGSNEGISMF
+334 VINFYGSNEGISLF
-348 CTPAHTQDPN
+348 CTPVHTQDPVV
-358 IRATM
+358 RATM
-363 FPRLGCGLDNGTS
+363 FPRVGCGLHNGTS

-388 QDTGEEIREP
+388 PDTGEEIRES
-398 GSVGELMF
+398 GSVGELLF
-406 DGATIFDGYFGTENC
+406 DGATVFDGYLGMDNC
-421 DVFDIDGYFHTGDL
+421 DVFDSDGYFHTGDL
-435 VEICGDPPFF
+435 VEICGDPPLF

-456 NRGGMKISPAEIDV
+456 NRGGMKISPAEVDI

-480 AAICAYPDNNLG
+480 AAICAYPDDDLG
-492 EKLCACIVMEPG
+492 EKLCACIVMESG
-504 VPNISLEDVNDYLN
+504 VPNISLEDVNGYLN
-518 GKGIAKFK
+518 SKGIAKFK
-526 LPERVEFFDALPRN
+526 LPERIAFFDALPRN

-555 HSNREI
+555 QLLSGNH
-561 INE
+561 

>member
-1 MKTSSSQRIKD
+1 MKTSSPQRIKD
-12 YTERG
+12 YTERE

-25 SLLQTQTQ
+25 SLLQTQAK
-33 VNPDLLAVADQPNR
+33 VNPDLIAVADQPNR
-47 EEITGDLPYRLSFQE
+47 EELTGDLPYRLSFQD

-67 TALACQLIDNQ
+67 TALACQLLDNQ
-78 IKPGDTIIV
+78 IKSGDTIIV

-102 SKIGAVI
+102 SKIGAII

-121 VHIHKIISSKAIITV
+121 LHINQMISSKAIITI
-136 ERFKEQMLARGAAEC
+136 ERFKEQTLARGAAEC

-160 FGDNIEVDTSYDNS
+160 FGTNIEIDANYDDG
-174 YVEKLQKC
+174 YRKQLRKF
-182 QDIHPA
+182 QDIHSS

-221 CCIEASEAQQGDRF
+221 CCIEASEPRQGDRF

-273 SQLQNEK
+273 TQLQNEK
-280 ITFTIAPPVLLNQ
+280 ITFTVAPPVLLNQ

-301 KQFDFSNLR
+301 KRFDFSNLR
-310 SVGSGSAPLASWMI
+310 SVGSGSAPLAPWMI
-324 ETFSQVYGLE
+324 ETFSRVYGLE
-334 VINFFGSNEGISMF
+334 VINFYGSNEGISLF
-348 CTPAHTQDPN
+348 CTPVHTQDPV

-363 FPRLGCGLDNGTS
+363 FPRVGCGLHNGTS

-388 QDTGEEIREP
+388 PDTGEEIRES
-398 GSVGELMF
+398 GSVGELLF
-406 DGATIFDGYFGTENC
+406 DGATIFDGYLGMDNC
-421 DVFDIDGYFHTGDL
+421 DVFDSDGYFHTGDL
-435 VEICGDPPFF
+435 VEICGDPPLF

-456 NRGGMKISPAEIDV
+456 NRGGMKISPAEVDI

-480 AAICAYPDNNLG
+480 AAICAYPDDDLG
-492 EKLCACIVMEPG
+492 EKLCACIVMESG
-504 VPNISLEDVNDYLN
+504 VPNISLEDVNGYLN
-518 GKGIAKFK
+518 SKGIAKFK
-526 LPERVEFFDALPRN
+526 LPERIAFFDALPRN

-555 HSNREI
+555 QLLSGNH
-561 INE
+561 

>member
-1 MKTSSSQRIKD
+1 MKTSSPQRIKD
-12 YTERG
+12 YTERE

-25 SLLQTQTQ
+25 SLLQTQAK
-33 VNPDLLAVADQPNR
+33 VNPDLIAVADQPNR
-47 EEITGDLPYRLSFQE
+47 EELTGDLPYRLSFQD

-67 TALACQLIDNQ
+67 TALACQLLDNQ
-78 IKPGDTIIV
+78 IKSGDTIIV

-102 SKIGAVI
+102 SKIGAII

-121 VHIHKIISSKAIITV
+121 LHINQMISSKAIITI
-136 ERFKEQMLARGAAEC
+136 ERFKEQTLARGAAEC

-160 FGDNIEVDTSYDNS
+160 FGTNIEIDANYDDG
-174 YVEKLQKC
+174 YRKQLQKF
-182 QDIHPA
+182 QDIHSS

-221 CCIEASEAQQGDRF
+221 CCIEASEPRQGDRF

-273 SQLQNEK
+273 TQLQNEK
-280 ITFTIAPPVLLNQ
+280 ITFTVAPPVLLNQ
-293 LAKSEDMW
+293 LAKSKDMW
-301 KQFDFSNLR
+301 KRFDFSNLR
-310 SVGSGSAPLASWMI
+310 SVGSGSAPLAPWMI
-324 ETFSQVYGLE
+324 ETFSRVYGLE
-334 VINFFGSNEGISMF
+334 VINFYGSNEGISLF
-348 CTPAHTQDPN
+348 CTPVHTQDPV

-363 FPRLGCGLDNGTS
+363 FPRVGCGLHNGTS

-388 QDTGEEIREP
+388 PDTGEEIRES
-398 GSVGELMF
+398 GSVGELLF
-406 DGATIFDGYFGTENC
+406 DGATVFDGYLGMDNC
-421 DVFDIDGYFHTGDL
+421 DVFDSDGYFYTGDL
-435 VEICGDPPFF
+435 VEICGDPPLF

-456 NRGGMKISPAEIDV
+456 NRGGMKISPAEVDI

-480 AAICAYPDNNLG
+480 AAICAYPDDDLG
-492 EKLCACIVMEPG
+492 EKLCACIVMESG
-504 VPNISLEDVNDYLN
+504 VPNISLEDVNGYLN
-518 GKGIAKFK
+518 SKGIAKFK
-526 LPERVEFFDALPRN
+526 LPERIAFFDALPRN

-555 HSNREI
+555 QLLSGNH
-561 INE
+561 

>member
-1 MKTSSSQRIKD
+1 MKTSSPQRIKD
-12 YTERG
+12 YTERE

-25 SLLQTQTQ
+25 SLLQTQAK
-33 VNPDLLAVADQPNR
+33 VNPDLIAVADQPNR
-47 EEITGDLPYRLSFQE
+47 EELTGDLPYRLSFQD

-67 TALACQLIDNQ
+67 TALACQLLDNQ
-78 IKPGDTIIV
+78 IKSGDTIIV

-102 SKIGAVI
+102 SKIGAII

-121 VHIHKIISSKAIITV
+121 LHINQMISSKAIITI
-136 ERFKEQMLARGAAEC
+136 ERFKEQTLARGAAEC

-160 FGDNIEVDTSYDNS
+160 FGTNIEIDANYDDG
-174 YVEKLQKC
+174 YRKQLQKF
-182 QDIHPA
+182 QDIHSS

-221 CCIEASEAQQGDRF
+221 CCIEASEPRQGDRF

-273 SQLQNEK
+273 TQLQNEK
-280 ITFTIAPPVLLNQ
+280 ITFTVAPPVLLNQ

-301 KQFDFSNLR
+301 KRFDFSNLR
-310 SVGSGSAPLASWMI
+310 SVGSGSAPLAPWMI
-324 ETFSQVYGLE
+324 ETFSRVYGLE
-334 VINFFGSNEGISMF
+334 VINFYGSNEGISLF
-348 CTPAHTQDPN
+348 CTPVHTQDPV

-363 FPRLGCGLDNGTS
+363 FPRVGCGLHNGTS

-388 QDTGEEIREP
+388 PDTGEEIRES
-398 GSVGELMF
+398 GSVGELLF
-406 DGATIFDGYFGTENC
+406 DGATIFDGYLGMDNC
-421 DVFDIDGYFHTGDL
+421 DVFDSDGYFHTGDL
-435 VEICGDPPFF
+435 VEICGDPPLF

-456 NRGGMKISPAEIDV
+456 NRGGMKISPAEVDI

-480 AAICAYPDNNLG
+480 AAICAYPDDDLG
-492 EKLCACIVMEPG
+492 EKLCACIVMESG
-504 VPNISLEDVNDYLN
+504 VPNISLEDVNGYLN
-518 GKGIAKFK
+518 SKGIAKFK
-526 LPERVEFFDALPRN
+526 LPERIAFFDALPRN

-555 HSNREI
+555 QLLSGNH
-561 INE
+561 

>member
-1 MKTSSSQRIKD
+1 MKTSSPQRIKD
-12 YTERG
+12 YTERE

-25 SLLQTQTQ
+25 SLLRTQAK
-33 VNPDLLAVADQPNR
+33 VNPDLIAVADQPNR
-47 EEITGDLPYRLSFQE
+47 EELTGDLPYRLSFQD

-67 TALACQLIDNQ
+67 TALACQLLDNQ
-78 IKPGDTIIV
+78 IKSGDTIIV

-102 SKIGAVI
+102 SKIGAII

-121 VHIHKIISSKAIITV
+121 LHIHKMISSKAIITI
-136 ERFKEQMLARGAAEC
+136 ERFKEQTLARGAAEC

-160 FGDNIEVDTSYDNS
+160 FGTNIEIDANYDDG
-174 YVEKLQKC
+174 YRKQLQKF
-182 QDIHPA
+182 QDIHSS

-221 CCIEASEAQQGDRF
+221 CCIEASEPRQGDRF

-273 SQLQNEK
+273 TQLQNEK
-280 ITFTIAPPVLLNQ
+280 ITFTVAPPVLLNQ

-301 KQFDFSNLR
+301 KRFDFSNLR
-310 SVGSGSAPLASWMI
+310 SVGSGSAPLAPWMI
-324 ETFSQVYGLE
+324 ETFSRVYGLE
-334 VINFFGSNEGISMF
+334 VINFYGSNEGISLF
-348 CTPAHTQDPN
+348 CTPVHTQDPVV
-358 IRATM
+358 RATM
-363 FPRLGCGLDNGTS
+363 FPRVGCGLHNGTS

-388 QDTGEEIREP
+388 PDTGEEIRES
-398 GSVGELMF
+398 GSVGELLF
-406 DGATIFDGYFGTENC
+406 DGATVFDGYLGMDNC
-421 DVFDIDGYFHTGDL
+421 DVFDSDGYFHTGDL
-435 VEICGDPPFF
+435 VEICGDPPLF

-456 NRGGMKISPAEIDV
+456 NRGGMKISPAEVDI

-480 AAICAYPDNNLG
+480 AAICAYPDDDLG
-492 EKLCACIVMEPG
+492 EKLCACIVMESG
-504 VPNISLEDVNDYLN
+504 VPNISLEDVNGYLN
-518 GKGIAKFK
+518 SKGIAKFK
-526 LPERVEFFDALPRN
+526 LPERIAFFDALPRN

-555 HSNREI
+555 QLLSGNH
-561 INE
+561 

>member
-1 MKTSSSQRIKD
+1 MKTSSPQRIKD
-12 YTERG
+12 YTERE

-25 SLLQTQTQ
+25 SLLRTQAK
-33 VNPDLLAVADQPNR
+33 VNPDLIAVADQPNR
-47 EEITGDLPYRLSFQE
+47 EELTGDLPYRLSFQD

-67 TALACQLIDNQ
+67 TTLACQLLDNQ
-78 IKPGDTIIV
+78 IKSGDTIIV

-102 SKIGAVI
+102 SKIGAII

-121 VHIHKIISSKAIITV
+121 LHIHKMISSKAIITI
-136 ERFKEQMLARGAAEC
+136 ERFKEQTLARGAAEC

-160 FGDNIEVDTSYDNS
+160 FGTNIEIDANYDDG
-174 YVEKLQKC
+174 YRKQLQKF
-182 QDIHPA
+182 QDIHSS

-221 CCIEASEAQQGDRF
+221 CCIEASEPRQGDRF

-273 SQLQNEK
+273 TQLQNEK
-280 ITFTIAPPVLLNQ
+280 ITFTVAPPVLLNQ

-301 KQFDFSNLR
+301 KRFDFSNLR
-310 SVGSGSAPLASWMI
+310 SVGSGSAPLAPWMI
-324 ETFSQVYGLE
+324 ETFSRVYGLE
-334 VINFFGSNEGISMF
+334 VINFYGSNEGISLF
-348 CTPAHTQDPN
+348 CTPVHTQDPVV
-358 IRATM
+358 RATM
-363 FPRLGCGLDNGTS
+363 FPRVGCGLHNGTS

-388 QDTGEEIREP
+388 PDTGEEIRES
-398 GSVGELMF
+398 GSVGELLF
-406 DGATIFDGYFGTENC
+406 DGATVFDGYLGMDNC
-421 DVFDIDGYFHTGDL
+421 DVFDSDGYFHTGDL
-435 VEICGDPPFF
+435 VEICGDPPLF

-456 NRGGMKISPAEIDV
+456 NRGGMKISPAEVDI

-480 AAICAYPDNNLG
+480 AAICAYPDDDLG
-492 EKLCACIVMEPG
+492 EKLCACIVMESG
-504 VPNISLEDVNDYLN
+504 VPNISLEDVNGYLN
-518 GKGIAKFK
+518 SKGIAKFK
-526 LPERVEFFDALPRN
+526 LPERIAFFDALPRN

-555 HSNREI
+555 QLLSGNH
-561 INE
+561 

>member
-1 MKTSSSQRIKD
+1 MKTSSPQRIKD
-12 YTERG
+12 YTERE

-25 SLLQTQTQ
+25 SLLQTQAK
-33 VNPDLLAVADQPNR
+33 VNPDLIAVADQPNR
-47 EEITGDLPYRLSFQE
+47 EELTGDLPYRLSFQD

-67 TALACQLIDNQ
+67 TALACQLLDNQ
-78 IKPGDTIIV
+78 IKSGDTIIV

-102 SKIGAVI
+102 SKIGAII

-121 VHIHKIISSKAIITV
+121 LHINQMISSKAIITI
-136 ERFKEQMLARGAAEC
+136 ERFKEQMLARGAVEC

-160 FGDNIEVDTSYDNS
+160 FGTNIEIDANYDDG
-174 YVEKLQKC
+174 YRKQLQKF
-182 QDIHPA
+182 QDIHSS

-221 CCIEASEAQQGDRF
+221 CCIEASEPRQGDRF

-273 SQLQNEK
+273 TQLQNEK
-280 ITFTIAPPVLLNQ
+280 ITFTVAPPVLLNQ

-301 KQFDFSNLR
+301 KRFDFSNLR
-310 SVGSGSAPLASWMI
+310 SVGSGSAPLAPWMI
-324 ETFSQVYGLE
+324 ETFSRVYGLE
-334 VINFFGSNEGISMF
+334 VINFYGSNEGISLF
-348 CTPAHTQDPN
+348 CTPVHTQDPV

-363 FPRLGCGLDNGTS
+363 FPRVGCGLHNGTS

-388 QDTGEEIREP
+388 PDTGEEIRES
-398 GSVGELMF
+398 GSVGELLF
-406 DGATIFDGYFGTENC
+406 DGATVFDGYLGMDNC
-421 DVFDIDGYFHTGDL
+421 DIFDSDGYFHTGDL
-435 VEICGDPPFF
+435 VEICGDPPLF

-456 NRGGMKISPAEIDV
+456 NRGGMKISPAEVDI

-480 AAICAYPDNNLG
+480 AAICAYPDDDLG
-492 EKLCACIVMEPG
+492 EKLCACIVMESG
-504 VPNISLEDVNDYLN
+504 VPNISLEDVNGYLN
-518 GKGIAKFK
+518 SKGIAKFK
-526 LPERVEFFDALPRN
+526 LPERIAFFDALPRN

-555 HSNREI
+555 QLLSGNH
-561 INE
+561 

>member
-1 MKTSSSQRIKD
+1 MKTSSPQRIKD
-12 YTERG
+12 YTERE
-17 WWGQETLH
+17 WWGQATLH
-25 SLLQTQTQ
+25 SLLQTQAK
-33 VNPDLLAVADQPNR
+33 VNPDLIAVADQPNR
-47 EEITGDLPYRLSFQE
+47 EELTGDLPYRLSFQD

-67 TALACQLIDNQ
+67 TALACQLLDNQ
-78 IKPGDTIIV
+78 IKSGDTIIV

-102 SKIGAVI
+102 SKIGAII

-121 VHIHKIISSKAIITV
+121 LHINQMISSKAIITI
-136 ERFKEQMLARGAAEC
+136 ERFKEQMLARGAVEC

-160 FGDNIEVDTSYDNS
+160 FGTNIEIDANYDDG
-174 YVEKLQKC
+174 YRKQLQKF
-182 QDIHPA
+182 QDIHSS

-221 CCIEASEAQQGDRF
+221 CCIEASEARQGERF

-273 SQLQNEK
+273 TQLQNEK
-280 ITFTIAPPVLLNQ
+280 ITFTVAPPVLLNQ

-301 KQFDFSNLR
+301 KRFDFSNLR
-310 SVGSGSAPLASWMI
+310 SVGSGSAPLAPWMI
-324 ETFSQVYGLE
+324 ETFSRVYGLE
-334 VINFFGSNEGISMF
+334 VINFYGSNEGISLF
-348 CTPAHTQDPN
+348 CTPVHTQDPV

-363 FPRLGCGLDNGTS
+363 FPRVGCGLHNGTS

-388 QDTGEEIREP
+388 PDTGEEIRES
-398 GSVGELMF
+398 GSVGELLF
-406 DGATIFDGYFGTENC
+406 DGATVFDGYLGMDNC
-421 DVFDIDGYFHTGDL
+421 DVFDSDGYFHTGDL
-435 VEICGDPPFF
+435 VEICGDPPLF

-456 NRGGMKISPAEIDV
+456 NRGGMKISPAEVDI

-480 AAICAYPDNNLG
+480 AAICAYPDDDLG
-492 EKLCACIVMEPG
+492 EKLCACIVMESG
-504 VPNISLEDVNDYLN
+504 VPNISLEDVNGYLN
-518 GKGIAKFK
+518 SKGIAKFK
-526 LPERVEFFDALPRN
+526 LPERIAFFDALPRN

-555 HSNREI
+555 QLLSGNH
-561 INE
+561 

>member
-1 MKTSSSQRIKD
+1 MKTSSPQRIKD
-12 YTERG
+12 YTERE

-25 SLLQTQTQ
+25 SLLQTQVK
-33 VNPDLLAVADQPNR
+33 VNPDLIAVADQPNR
-47 EEITGDLPYRLSFQE
+47 EELTGDLPYRLSFQD

-67 TALACQLIDNQ
+67 TALACQLLDNQ
-78 IKPGDTIIV
+78 IKSGDTIIV

-102 SKIGAVI
+102 SKIGAII

-121 VHIHKIISSKAIITV
+121 LHINQMISSKAIITI
-136 ERFKEQMLARGAAEC
+136 ERFKEQTLARGAAEC

-160 FGDNIEVDTSYDNS
+160 FGTNIEIDANYDDG
-174 YVEKLQKC
+174 YRKQLQKF
-182 QDIHPA
+182 QDIHSS

-221 CCIEASEAQQGDRF
+221 CCIEASEPRQGDRF

-273 SQLQNEK
+273 TQLQNEK
-280 ITFTIAPPVLLNQ
+280 ITFTVAPPVLLNQ

-301 KQFDFSNLR
+301 KRFDFSNLR
-310 SVGSGSAPLASWMI
+310 SVGSGSAPLAPWMI
-324 ETFSQVYGLE
+324 ETFSRVYGLE
-334 VINFFGSNEGISMF
+334 VINFYGSNEGISLF
-348 CTPAHTQDPN
+348 CTPVHTQDPV

-363 FPRLGCGLDNGTS
+363 FPRVGCGLHNGTS

-388 QDTGEEIREP
+388 PDTGEEIRES
-398 GSVGELMF
+398 GSVGELLF
-406 DGATIFDGYFGTENC
+406 DGATVFDGYLGMDNC
-421 DVFDIDGYFHTGDL
+421 DVFDSDGYFHTGDL
-435 VEICGDPPFF
+435 VEICGDPPLF

-456 NRGGMKISPAEIDV
+456 NRGGMKISPAEVDI

-480 AAICAYPDNNLG
+480 AAICAYPDDDLG
-492 EKLCACIVMEPG
+492 EKLCACIVMESG
-504 VPNISLEDVNDYLN
+504 VPNISLEDVNGYLN
-518 GKGIAKFK
+518 SKGIAKFK
-526 LPERVEFFDALPRN
+526 LPERIAFFDALPRN

-555 HSNREI
+555 QLLSGNH
-561 INE
+561 

>member
-1 MKTSSSQRIKD
+1 MKTSSPQRIKD
-12 YTERG
+12 YTERE

-25 SLLQTQTQ
+25 SLLQTQAK
-33 VNPDLLAVADQPNR
+33 VNPDLIAVADQPNR
-47 EEITGDLPYRLSFQE
+47 EELTGDLPYRLSFQD

-67 TALACQLIDNQ
+67 TALACQLLDNQ
-78 IKPGDTIIV
+78 IKSGDTIIV

-102 SKIGAVI
+102 SKIGAII

-121 VHIHKIISSKAIITV
+121 LHIHKMISSKAIITI
-136 ERFKEQMLARGAAEC
+136 ERFKEQTLARGAAEC

-160 FGDNIEVDTSYDNS
+160 FGTNIEIDANYDDG
-174 YVEKLQKC
+174 YRKQLQKF
-182 QDIHPA
+182 QDIHSS

-221 CCIEASEAQQGDRF
+221 CCIEASEPRQGDRF

-273 SQLQNEK
+273 TQLQNEK
-280 ITFTIAPPVLLNQ
+280 ITFTVAPPVLLNQ

-301 KQFDFSNLR
+301 KRFDFSNLR
-310 SVGSGSAPLASWMI
+310 SVGSGSAPLAPWMI
-324 ETFSQVYGLE
+324 ETFSRVYGLE
-334 VINFFGSNEGISMF
+334 VINFYGSNEGISLF
-348 CTPAHTQDPN
+348 CTPVHTQDPVV
-358 IRATM
+358 RATM
-363 FPRLGCGLDNGTS
+363 FPRVGCGLHNGTS

-388 QDTGEEIREP
+388 PDTGEEIRES
-398 GSVGELMF
+398 GSVGELLF
-406 DGATIFDGYFGTENC
+406 DGATVFDGYLGMDNC
-421 DVFDIDGYFHTGDL
+421 DVFDSDGYFHTGDL
-435 VEICGDPPFF
+435 VEICGDPPLF

-456 NRGGMKISPAEIDV
+456 NRGGMKISPAEVDI

-480 AAICAYPDNNLG
+480 AAICAYPDDDLG
-492 EKLCACIVMEPG
+492 EKLCACIVMESG
-504 VPNISLEDVNDYLN
+504 VPNISLEDVNGYLN
-518 GKGIAKFK
+518 SKGIAKFK
-526 LPERVEFFDALPRN
+526 LPERIAFFDALPRN

-555 HSNREI
+555 QLLSGNH
-561 INE
+561 

>member
-1 MKTSSSQRIKD
+1 MKTSSPQRIKD
-12 YTERG
+12 YTERE

-25 SLLQTQTQ
+25 SLLRTQAK
-33 VNPDLLAVADQPNR
+33 VNPDLIAVADQPNR
-47 EEITGDLPYRLSFQE
+47 EELTGDLPYRLSFQD

-67 TALACQLIDNQ
+67 TTLACQLLDNQ
-78 IKPGDTIIV
+78 IKSGDTIIV

-102 SKIGAVI
+102 SKIGAII

-121 VHIHKIISSKAIITV
+121 LHIHKLISSKAIITI
-136 ERFKEQMLARGAAEC
+136 ERFKEQTLARGAAEC

-160 FGDNIEVDTSYDNS
+160 FGTNLEIDANYDDG
-174 YVEKLQKC
+174 YRKQLQKF
-182 QDIHPA
+182 QDIHSS

-221 CCIEASEAQQGDRF
+221 CCIEASEPRQGDRF

-273 SQLQNEK
+273 TQLQNEK
-280 ITFTIAPPVLLNQ
+280 ITFTVAPPVLLNQ

-301 KQFDFSNLR
+301 KRFDFSNLR
-310 SVGSGSAPLASWMI
+310 SVGSGSAPLAPWMI
-324 ETFSQVYGLE
+324 ETFSRVYGLE
-334 VINFFGSNEGISMF
+334 VINFYGSNEGISLF
-348 CTPAHTQDPN
+348 CTPVHTQDPVV
-358 IRATM
+358 RATM
-363 FPRLGCGLDNGTS
+363 FPRVGCGLHNGTS

-388 QDTGEEIREP
+388 PDTGEEIRES
-398 GSVGELMF
+398 GSVGELLF
-406 DGATIFDGYFGTENC
+406 DGATVFDGYLGMDNC
-421 DVFDIDGYFHTGDL
+421 DVFDSDGYFHTGDL
-435 VEICGDPPFF
+435 VEICGDPPLF

-456 NRGGMKISPAEIDV
+456 NRGGMKISPAEVDI

-480 AAICAYPDNNLG
+480 AAICAYPDDDLG
-492 EKLCACIVMEPG
+492 EKLCACIVMESG
-504 VPNISLEDVNDYLN
+504 VPNISLEDVNGYLN
-518 GKGIAKFK
+518 SKGIAKFK
-526 LPERVEFFDALPRN
+526 LPERIAFFDALPRN

-555 HSNREI
+555 QLLSGNH
-561 INE
+561 

>member
-1 MKTSSSQRIKD
+1 MKTSSPQRIKD
-12 YTERG
+12 YTERE
-17 WWGQETLH
+17 WWGRETLH
-25 SLLQTQTQ
+25 SLLQTQAK
-33 VNPDLLAVADQPNR
+33 VNPDLIAVADQPNR
-47 EEITGDLPYRLSFQE
+47 EELTGDLPYRLSFQD

-67 TALACQLIDNQ
+67 TALACQLLDNQ
-78 IKPGDTIIV
+78 IKSGDTIIV

-102 SKIGAVI
+102 SKIGAII

-121 VHIHKIISSKAIITV
+121 LHINQMISSKAIITI
-136 ERFKEQMLARGAAEC
+136 ERFKEQTLARGAAEC
-151 LEDSIKILV
+151 LEDSIKVLV
-160 FGDNIEVDTSYDNS
+160 FGTNIEIDANYDDG
-174 YVEKLQKC
+174 YRKQLQKF
-182 QDIHPA
+182 QDIHSY

-221 CCIEASEAQQGDRF
+221 CCIEASEPRQGDRF

-273 SQLQNEK
+273 TQLQNEK
-280 ITFTIAPPVLLNQ
+280 ITFTVAPPVLLNQ

-301 KQFDFSNLR
+301 KRFDFSNLR
-310 SVGSGSAPLASWMI
+310 SVGSGSAPLAPWMI
-324 ETFSQVYGLE
+324 ETFSRVYGLE
-334 VINFFGSNEGISMF
+334 VINFYGSNEGISLF
-348 CTPAHTQDPN
+348 CTPVHTQDPV

-363 FPRLGCGLDNGTS
+363 FPRVGCGLHNGTS

-388 QDTGEEIREP
+388 PDTGEEIRES
-398 GSVGELMF
+398 GSVGELLF
-406 DGATIFDGYFGTENC
+406 DGATVFDGYLGMDNC
-421 DVFDIDGYFHTGDL
+421 DVFDSDGYFHTGDL
-435 VEICGDPPFF
+435 VEICGDPPLF

-456 NRGGMKISPAEIDV
+456 NRGGMKISPAEVDI

-480 AAICAYPDNNLG
+480 AAICAYPDDDLG
-492 EKLCACIVMEPG
+492 EKLCACIVMESG
-504 VPNISLEDVNDYLN
+504 VPNISLEDVNGYLN
-518 GKGIAKFK
+518 SKGIAKFK
-526 LPERVEFFDALPRN
+526 LPERIAFFDALPRN

-555 HSNREI
+555 QLLSGNH
-561 INE
+561 